1 MAPFI
6 LSFTQISRP
15 GPFAEKQP
23 QSMMFPPPCFT
34 VGMVFFGCNSA
45 FFLLQ
50 TRQVEF
56 LPKSSI
62 LVSSDHMTFSQSSS
76 GSSKCSLANF
86 KWAWTCTGLSRGT
99 RLALQDLSPW
109 RRSVLLMV
117 AFVTLVP
124 ALCRSFTR
132 SPRVVLGFLLTV
144 LVIIL
149 TPRGEILRGAPDR
162 GRLSVV
168 LYVFHFL
175 IIAPTVDFFT
185 PSCLPIA
192 DSVFP
197 SLECDCLRLWT
208 GVFYTDNEFKQM
220 PLIQVTSGG
229 QRSLLKKK
237 LQVCESQQ
245 SCLFVGDQI
254 LIFHHNLQINSLKIL
269 QCDFLDFFFLFCLS

>member
-1 MAPFI
+1 
-6 LSFTQISRP
+6 
-15 GPFAEKQP
+15 
-23 QSMMFPPPCFT
+23 
-34 VGMVFFGCNSA
+34 
-45 FFLLQ
+45 
-50 TRQVEF
+50 
-56 LPKSSI
+56 
-62 LVSSDHMTFSQSSS
+62 MTFSQSSS

-86 KWAWTCTGLSRGT
+86 RRAWTCTGLSRGT

-132 SPRVVLGFLLTV
+132 SPHVVLGFLLTV

-185 PSCLPIA
+185 PSCLPIQSSQPGA
-192 DSVFP
+192 GLQFCFWCPLTALWSWP
-197 SLECDCLRLWT
+197 KWSLECDCLRLWT

-269 QCDFLDFFFLFCLS
+269 QCDFLDFFYRPLSSF

>member
-1 MAPFI
+1 
-6 LSFTQISRP
+6 
-15 GPFAEKQP
+15 
-23 QSMMFPPPCFT
+23 
-34 VGMVFFGCNSA
+34 
-45 FFLLQ
+45 
-50 TRQVEF
+50 
-56 LPKSSI
+56 
-62 LVSSDHMTFSQSSS
+62 MTFSQSSS

-86 KWAWTCTGLSRGT
+86 RQAWTCTGLSRGT

-109 RRSVLLMV
+109 WRSVLLMV

-192 DSVFP
+192 DSQPGAGLQFCFWCP
-197 SLECDCLRLWT
+197 LTALWSWLYWSLECDCLRLWT
-208 GVFYTDNEFKQM
+208 GVFYT
-220 PLIQVTSGG
+220 G
-229 QRSLLKKK
+229 
-237 LQVCESQQ
+237 
-245 SCLFVGDQI
+245 
-254 LIFHHNLQINSLKIL
+254 
-269 QCDFLDFFFLFCLS
+269 